1 MPYLT
6 WFPPSPGDGTAPL
19 DPCLAI
25 AWGHTLQVVVV
36 SVPNNDT
43 SAAPVFSQVPN
54 IGITILPNTSTQ
66 HRMARARSLS
76 WRGIAQ
82 VAP

>member
-54 IGITILPNTSTQ
+54 TGTIIAW
-66 HRMARARSLS
+66 HARVLS
-76 WRGIAQ
+76 RGAASPRWR
-82 VAP
+82 P